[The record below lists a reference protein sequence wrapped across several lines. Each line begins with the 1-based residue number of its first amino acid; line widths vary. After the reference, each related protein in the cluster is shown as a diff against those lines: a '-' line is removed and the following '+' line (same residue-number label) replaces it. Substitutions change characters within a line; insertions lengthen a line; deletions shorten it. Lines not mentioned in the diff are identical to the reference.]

1 MRDEVGR
8 REIATAG
15 VAVVPTLTP
24 IDLAKHR
31 IHVLESMHYYETRT
45 VRNFVAISN
54 IQGDRVMDILK

>member
-8 REIATAG
+8 RGIATAG

-45 VRNFVAISN
+45 VRNFVAI
-54 IQGDRVMDILK
+54 